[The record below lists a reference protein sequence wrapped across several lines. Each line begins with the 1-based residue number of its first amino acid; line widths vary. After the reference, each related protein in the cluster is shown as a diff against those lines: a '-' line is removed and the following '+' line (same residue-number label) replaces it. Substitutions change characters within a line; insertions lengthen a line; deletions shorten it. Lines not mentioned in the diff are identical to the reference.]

1 MIIAVIGSA
10 PALSAVE
17 FIMKDY
23 KTDFKLRYYKV
34 KLFED
39 SAVIAEKVQREGLA
53 DALLFSGPT
62 NYNYTR
68 SKVKETIPWGYIPHT
83 KSSIY
88 QGIAEAGVRYNTD
101 DFDSISVDSYE
112 PDLFRNALEG
122 LGIDDIEIIYPSRHF
137 SEQEYEKGLFEF
149 HRNQYRKNPRTICFT
164 NMEHIRDPLVAE
176 GIPCIRLRP
185 SEESIREQLSALRLR
200 SLSVKE
206 SRGVFAVITVRYS
219 FEFDS
224 EQDIALREW
233 MKMEYTNAVRTR
245 CYETA
250 QRLDAAVFQQ
260 GVDMFILATA
270 RDTLINVFIKGGEYM
285 KLMNYN
291 TASKDFNMWMGI
303 GTGHTMVEA
312 YSHAAISLNKALK
325 DYSGGI
331 VMTDTD
337 NPVPVEIKI
346 PSYEDT
352 DAALL
357 AIAHRTHINLHTLQK
372 IRELQEEEKTLTSRT
387 LAKALDTNIRNANR
401 IVAKMDEGGY
411 LVIVGKQSTGKGR
424 PERVFKFSF

>member
-1 MIIAVIGSA
+1 MVIAVIGSE
-10 PALSAVE
+10 PALSAVQ

-23 KTDFKLRYYKV
+23 KTDFKLRYYMLE
-34 KLFED
+34 LFKD
-39 SAVIAEKVQREGLA
+39 SAVIAEKLQKEELA

-62 NYNYTR
+62 NYHYTR

-101 DFDSISVDSYE
+101 DFDCISVDSYE

-122 LGIDDIEIIYPSRHF
+122 LGIDNIEVIYPSRHF
-137 SEQEYEKGLFEF
+137 SEQEYEKGLLEF
-149 HRNQYRKNPRTICFT
+149 HRTQYRKNPRTICFT
-164 NMEHIRDPLVAE
+164 NMEHIHEPLVEE
-176 GIPCIRLRP
+176 GIPCIRLKP
-185 SEESIREQLSALRLR
+185 SEESIREQLSVLRLR
-200 SLSVKE
+200 SLSAKE
-206 SRGVFAVITVRYS
+206 SRGVFAIITVRYS

-233 MKMEYTNAVRTR
+233 MKMEYMNAVRTR

-270 RDTLINVFIKGGEYM
+270 RDTLVNVFIKGGEYM

-291 TASKDFNMWMGI
+291 TTSKDFNMWLGI

-312 YSHAAISLNKALK
+312 YSHATISLNKALK
-325 DYSGGI
+325 DYSGSI

-337 NPVPVEIKI
+337 NPIPVEIEI
-346 PSYEDT
+346 PSCEDS

-357 AIAHRTHINLHTLQK
+357 AIAHRTHINLNTLQK
-372 IRELQEEEKTLTSRT
+372 IRQLQEEKTTLTSRII
-387 LAKALDTNIRNANR
+387 AKELDMNIRNANR

>member
-17 FIMKDY
+17 FIMKEY
-23 KTDFKLRYYKV
+23 KTDFKLRYYTV

-68 SKVKETIPWGYIPHT
+68 SKVKETIPWGCIPHT

-101 DFDSISVDSYE
+101 DFDCISVDSYE

-122 LGIDDIEIIYPSRHF
+122 LGIRDMDSIYPSRHF
-137 SEQEYEKGLFEF
+137 SEQEYEKGLLEF
-149 HRNQYRKNPRTICFT
+149 HRTQHRKNPRTICFT
-164 NMEHIRDPLVAE
+164 NMEHIHEPLVEE

-206 SRGVFAVITVRYS
+206 SRGVFAVIAVRYS

-224 EQDIALREW
+224 EQDITLREW
-233 MKMEYTNAVRTR
+233 MKMEYMNAVRKR

-260 GVDMFILATA
+260 GVDMFILTTA

-337 NPVPVEIKI
+337 NPVPVEIEI
-346 PSYEDT
+346 PSYEDS

-372 IRELQEEEKTLTSRT
+372 IRNLQEEQKNLTSQMI
-387 LAKALDTNIRNANR
+387 AKALDMNIRNVNR

-411 LVIVGKQSTGKGR
+411 VVIVGKQSTGKGR

>member
-17 FIMKDY
+17 FIMKEY
-23 KTDFKLRYYKV
+23 KTDFKLRYYTV

-68 SKVKETIPWGYIPHT
+68 SKVKETIPWGCIPHT

-101 DFDSISVDSYE
+101 DFDCISVDSYE

-122 LGIDDIEIIYPSRHF
+122 LGIRDMDIIYPSRHF
-137 SEQEYEKGLFEF
+137 SEQEYEKGLLEF
-149 HRNQYRKNPRTICFT
+149 HRTQHRKNPRTICFT
-164 NMEHIRDPLVAE
+164 NMEHIHEPLVEE

-206 SRGVFAVITVRYS
+206 SRGIFAVIAVRYS

-233 MKMEYTNAVRTR
+233 MKMEYMNAVRTR

-260 GVDMFILATA
+260 GVDMFILTTA

-337 NPVPVEIKI
+337 NPVPVEIEI
-346 PSYEDT
+346 PSYEDS

-357 AIAHRTHINLHTLQK
+357 AIAHRTHIILHTLQK
-372 IRELQEEEKTLTSRT
+372 IRNLQEEQKNLTSQMI
-387 LAKALDTNIRNANR
+387 AKALDMNIRNVNR

-411 LVIVGKQSTGKGR
+411 VVIVGKQSTGKGR

>member
-17 FIMKDY
+17 FIMKKY
-23 KTDFKLRYYKV
+23 KTDFKLRYYTV

-68 SKVKETIPWGYIPHT
+68 SKVKETIPWGCIPHT

-101 DFDSISVDSYE
+101 DFDCISVDSYE

-137 SEQEYEKGLFEF
+137 SEQEYEKGLLEF
-149 HRNQYRKNPRTICFT
+149 HRTQHRKNPRTICFT
-164 NMEHIRDPLVAE
+164 NMEHIHEPLVEE

-206 SRGVFAVITVRYS
+206 SRGVFAVIAVRYS

-224 EQDIALREW
+224 EQDITLRR
-233 MKMEYTNAVRTR
+233 NGAAPGCGGVPAR
-245 CYETA
+245 CGHVHSDN
-250 QRLDAAVFQQ
+250 RQ
-260 GVDMFILATA
+260 G
-270 RDTLINVFIKGGEYM
+270 
-285 KLMNYN
+285 
-291 TASKDFNMWMGI
+291 
-303 GTGHTMVEA
+303 
-312 YSHAAISLNKALK
+312 YS
-325 DYSGGI
+325 D
-331 VMTDTD
+331 
-337 NPVPVEIKI
+337 
-346 PSYEDT
+346 
-352 DAALL
+352 
-357 AIAHRTHINLHTLQK
+357 
-372 IRELQEEEKTLTSRT
+372 
-387 LAKALDTNIRNANR
+387 
-401 IVAKMDEGGY
+401 
-411 LVIVGKQSTGKGR
+411 
-424 PERVFKFSF
+424 

>member
-17 FIMKDY
+17 FIMREY

-39 SAVIAEKVQREGLA
+39 SALIADKVQREGLA

-62 NYNYTR
+62 NYHYTR
-68 SKVKETIPWGYIPHT
+68 NKVKETIPWGYIPHT

-101 DFDSISVDSYE
+101 GFKYISVDSYE

-122 LGIDDIEIIYPSRHF
+122 LGISDAEISYPSRHF
-137 SEQEYEKGLFEF
+137 SEQEYEKGLLEF

-176 GIPCIRLRP
+176 GIPCIRLKP
-185 SEESIREQLSALRLR
+185 SEESIREQLSTLRLR
-200 SLSVKE
+200 SLSAKE
-206 SRGVFAVITVRYS
+206 SRGIFAVITVRYS

-233 MKMEYTNAVRTR
+233 MKLEYMNAVRTR

-260 GVDMFILATA
+260 GVDMFILTTA
-270 RDTLINVFIKGGEYM
+270 RDTLINVFIQGGEYM

-291 TASKDFNMWMGI
+291 SASKDFNMWMGI
-303 GTGHTMVEA
+303 GTGHTMIEA
-312 YSHAAISLNKALK
+312 YSHATISLNKASK

-337 NPVPVEIKI
+337 NPVPIEIEI
-346 PSYEDT
+346 PSYEDP

-372 IRELQEEEKTLTSRT
+372 MQKLQEEEKTLTSRT
-387 LAKALDTNIRNANR
+387 LSTALGINIRNANR

-411 LVIVGKQSTGKGR
+411 LVIVGKQSIGKGR
-424 PERVFKFSF
+424 PERVFKFTF

>member
-17 FIMKDY
+17 FIMKEY
-23 KTDFKLRYYKV
+23 KTDFKLRYYTV

-68 SKVKETIPWGYIPHT
+68 SKVKETIPWGCIPHT

-101 DFDSISVDSYE
+101 DFDCISVDSYE

-122 LGIDDIEIIYPSRHF
+122 LGIRDMDIIYPSRHF
-137 SEQEYEKGLFEF
+137 SEQEYEKGLLEF
-149 HRNQYRKNPRTICFT
+149 HRTQHRKNPRTICFT
-164 NMEHIRDPLVAE
+164 NMEHIHEPLVEE

-206 SRGVFAVITVRYS
+206 SRGVFAVIAVRYS

-224 EQDIALREW
+224 EQDITLREW
-233 MKMEYTNAVRTR
+233 MKMEYMNAVRKR

-260 GVDMFILATA
+260 GVDMFILTTA

-337 NPVPVEIKI
+337 NPVPVEIEI
-346 PSYEDT
+346 PSYEDS

-372 IRELQEEEKTLTSRT
+372 IRNLQEEQKNLTSQMI
-387 LAKALDTNIRNANR
+387 AKALDMNIRNVNR

-411 LVIVGKQSTGKGR
+411 VVIVGKQSTGKGR

>member
-17 FIMKDY
+17 FIMKEY
-23 KTDFKLRYYKV
+23 KTDFKLRYYTV

-68 SKVKETIPWGYIPHT
+68 SKVKETIPWGCIPHT

-101 DFDSISVDSYE
+101 DFDCISVDSYE

-122 LGIDDIEIIYPSRHF
+122 LGIRDMDIIYPSRHF
-137 SEQEYEKGLFEF
+137 SEQEYEKGLLEF
-149 HRNQYRKNPRTICFT
+149 HRTQHRKNPRTICFT
-164 NMEHIRDPLVAE
+164 NMEHIHEPLVEE

-206 SRGVFAVITVRYS
+206 SRGIFAVIAVRYS

-233 MKMEYTNAVRTR
+233 MKMEYMNAVRTR

-260 GVDMFILATA
+260 GVDMFILTTA

-337 NPVPVEIKI
+337 NPVPVEIEI
-346 PSYEDT
+346 PSYEDS

-372 IRELQEEEKTLTSRT
+372 IRNLQEEQKNLTSQMI
-387 LAKALDTNIRNANR
+387 AKALDMNIRNVNR
-401 IVAKMDEGGY
+401 IVAKVDEGGY
-411 LVIVGKQSTGKGR
+411 VVIVGKQSTGKGR